1 MLLTG
6 RKRNM
11 LRCWVR
17 YRRFNQIRDDL
28 KKMHGQGL
36 FSRIVSSDSDKARIQ
51 AWVEE
56 VNEVVTDVQLHL
68 HIATEKSLQRMNAG
82 INVSCLVVST
92 QAWFSHL

>member
-1 MLLTG
+1 
-6 RKRNM
+6 M

-36 FSRIVSSDSDKARIQ
+36 FSRIVSSDSDKTRIQ
-51 AWVEE
+51 ECLDE

-68 HIATEKSLQRMNAG
+68 HIASQKRLQRLDTG
-82 INVSCLVVST
+82 ITVSGHVISA
-92 QAWFSHL
+92 QAQSS